1 MHEMKIRITDQLHVD
16 LARGAKAL
24 RMTVSQFAAYRL
36 HLDRYAV
43 VTESLIREGHL
54 STGRGQKNETVL

>member
-16 LARGAKAL
+16 LARGAKAM

-36 HLDRYAV
+36 SLDRYAI
-43 VTESLIREGHL
+43 VTESLIRDGHL
-54 STGRGQKNETVL
+54 SVGRGQKNETVL

>member
-1 MHEMKIRITDQLHVD
+1 MHEMKIRITDQLHTD
-16 LARGAKAL
+16 LARGAKAM

-36 HLDRYAV
+36 SLDRYAI
-43 VTESLIREGHL
+43 VTESLISEGHL

>member
-1 MHEMKIRITDQLHVD
+1 MREITIKITDQLHVD

-24 RMTVSQFAAYRL
+24 GMTISQFAAYRL
-36 HLDRYAV
+36 SLDRYAI
-43 VTESLIREGHL
+43 VTEDLIREGHL